1 MVVNLSFIVLLM
13 AFMVAPADKLSP
25 GSANA
30 TGGQTSVEVPAAGTT
45 EPVQEQAG
53 AAKGSV
59 SEDVGKAWTLRYRF
73 EPGKQLRYQ
82 SEQKMTLEAHVG
94 ENRRVDVSQV
104 RQVRLFTV
112 KAVES
117 SGAGTLAMQFEK
129 VWMQRKVDDQA
140 AVEFDSTMKAS
151 EIPEAYRGVAH
162 SLRGNAPTFRL
173 TATGKSV
180 QELPGKSEE
189 SPVRNAVV
197 ASPVEPDSSE
207 QKEIQPASA
216 STVESTKSKDPG
228 SFLMLLP
235 EDPVRIGDSWKEEFP
250 LTVRGSQELNLQV
263 VVLRTYRLES
273 VAEDIATV
281 TFRSS
286 VRTPVRSAAVRSQ
299 LIQATPSGQ
308 FQLDLKRGV
317 MVSREYRYSETV
329 IGALGAESLLTSFG
343 NQKETLLESASAMSK
358 N

>member
-1 MVVNLSFIVLLM
+1 MVFNLSFIVPLL
-13 AFMVAPADKLSP
+13 AIIVPLADKPSP
-25 GSANA
+25 GSAESTGAKTQADVLATGTSNTAPMPAGPADGNA
-30 TGGQTSVEVPAAGTT
+30 TQDP
-45 EPVQEQAG
+45 
-53 AAKGSV
+53 GS
-59 SEDVGKAWTLRYRF
+59 AWTLRYRF
-73 EPGKQLRYQ
+73 EPGQQLRYQ

-112 KAVES
+112 KTVES

-129 VWMQRKVDDQA
+129 VWMQRQVDDEA

-151 EIPEAYRGVAH
+151 EIPEVYRGVAH

-173 TATGKSV
+173 TSTGKAV
-180 QELPGKSEE
+180 QETQMKGNESQVRPAVVE
-189 SPVRNAVV
+189 SPVE
-197 ASPVEPDSSE
+197 SDGLG
-207 QKEIQPASA
+207 QKEIQPVSA
-216 STVESTKSKDPG
+216 TTAESTKSKDPG

-235 EDPVRIGDSWKEEFP
+235 ENPVRPGDSWKEEFP

-273 VAEDIATV
+273 VTGDIATV

-286 VRTPVRSAAVRSQ
+286 VRTPIRSSAVRSQ

-308 FQLDLKRGV
+308 FQLDMKRGL
-317 MVSREYRYSETV
+317 MISREYRYSETV
-329 IGALGAESLLTSFG
+329 IGALGAESLLTSIG
-343 NQKETLLESASAMSK
+343 NQKETLLDSASAAPE